1 MTGIILVL
9 TIFLR
14 FYHLYQFAGFS
25 WDQEQ
30 LLAYPVNH
38 LLTNHKFT
46 LVGPQTGPGGI
57 YLGPLLYYLAA
68 PFFWAFK
75 LHPIAGSV
83 LASTLG
89 VTTATG
95 IYFVFKKFF
104 TQNIALAAFAVYA
117 VSPLLNLNDRT
128 IWNPSLIPLASLGIL
143 AVYLTWWKYHHAT
156 YLNLALLAAATALGI
171 QAHLSFLFI
180 LPLHLL
186 TLLKFKPQ
194 LSLLKIGW
202 FILSLI
208 FWFLPLIAFDLRHQ
222 GVNVNHFFSFFL
234 SGGSQLNLFSIVSRF
249 LPLIINSLGL
259 IGSML
264 IYSSVSQFNL
274 LVGIAVLLA
283 AVWLRHYLFL
293 AYMVVFALGFSF
305 YTGNVPDYYLWPLLL
320 PAVLVISL
328 ALDSLARRFKIP
340 PLAPISLLLFF
351 LTFKTLDELSTAPP
365 DSLERKLQTVQYII
379 SRSGNQ
385 PFQIA
390 YDTDFGRNYGF
401 AYLFDYFNRPP
412 SHDPHDSQFTIVV
425 PELFRTGERSDIA
438 FGSIG
443 IINPKGN
450 SQ

>member
-9 TIFLR
+9 TICLR

-89 VTTATG
+89 SVTAIG
-95 IYFVFKKFF
+95 IYFLFKKFF
-104 TQNIALAAFAVYA
+104 TQNIALTAFTLYAA
-117 VSPLLNLNDRT
+117 SPLLNLNDRT
-128 IWNPSLIPLASLGIL
+128 IWNPSLIPLASLGVL
-143 AVYLTWWKYHHAT
+143 AIYLSWWKYHRAT
-156 YLNLALLAAATALGI
+156 YLNLALLATATALGI

-180 LPLHLL
+180 LPLHFLIW
-186 TLLKFKPQ
+186 LKFKPQ
-194 LSLLKIGW
+194 LSLLKLVW
-202 FILSLI
+202 FILI
-208 FWFLPLIAFDLRHQ
+208 FTFWFLPLIAFDLRHQ
-222 GVNVNHFFSFFL
+222 GVNINHFLNFFL
-234 SGGSQLNLFSIVSRF
+234 SGGAQLNFLGVISKFSG
-249 LPLIINSLGL
+249 LIINSLGL

-264 IYSSVSQFNL
+264 IYSSVPQFNL
-274 LVGIAVLLA
+274 LVGVAVLLTA
-283 AVWLRHYLFL
+283 FWLRHYLFL
-293 AYMVVFALGFSF
+293 AYLFVFALGFSF

-320 PAVLVISL
+320 PVVLSL
-328 ALDSLARRFKIP
+328 SLTLDNLAHWFKIP
-340 PLAPISLLLFF
+340 PLALTSLLLFF
-351 LTFKTLDELSTAPP
+351 LAFKTLDALSTTPP
-365 DSLERKLQTVQYII
+365 DSLQHKLQAVQYII
-379 SRSGNQ
+379 GRSGNQ
-385 PFQIA
+385 PFQVV
-390 YDTDFGRNYGF
+390 YDADFGRNYGF
-401 AYLFDYFNRPP
+401 AYLFDYFSRPP
-412 SHDPHDSQFTIVV
+412 SSNPDDPKFTLVV

-443 IINPKGN
+443 IINPKDKP
-450 SQ
+450 